1 MAVRSRKTG
10 AESAGPA
17 EAAKPRRRARK
28 SLAPSYEQI
37 AERAYFISLE
47 GGGDEVGHWLRA
59 EQELST

>member
-1 MAVRSRKTG
+1 MATRTRKAG
-10 AESAGPA
+10 AEGASPA

-28 SLAPSYEQI
+28 SVAPTYEQI

-59 EQELST
+59 EQELAT